1 MYKDLLKDDG
11 TEEDILEE
19 EDDSDEDVVYGKDDS
34 DSDEGEEVFLKTNGS
49 ISLFSGSTVTYA
61 AYIFN

>member
-34 DSDEGEEVFLKTNGS
+34 DSDEGEEVFL
-49 ISLFSGSTVTYA
+49 
-61 AYIFN
+61 